1 MSGNPTLSPTC
12 SLDIRIYTPA
22 TSPTTQESSAAG
34 IADHQEPIS
43 LKLYKTK
50 SNKNH
55 GQMTL
60 GDRVIEPTSTREPLT
75 TMTRRLPQLTLN
87 IPLAMSIP
95 RSYDAGD
102 TTTPPL
108 SPESE
113 LPGGMERNEYRQMHL
128 SHTLDKLTEHS
139 RPHLHR
145 HTKNPRPKLALN
157 IPTYPSR
164 GVQLQSAG
172 ETTTPPLSPQYYPAT
187 AQHLIPHDVGDCKLT
202 RRSLTSGHGPR
213 RKPTLINLH
222 PYIQALIIHHLAK
235 NEWLDKYSLRATCR
249 RFYSLI
255 GPPRPEGFDLYQ
267 WPYLKDSLLSCKDC
281 LRLRQRTEFVDF
293 MRLDTFRAGGSAAR
307 DRYCID
313 CGLKEQFV
321 AGKRIPPRLKKR
333 TRLKVDGVEF
343 VVCIYCGEFGQAP
356 SREETWFTDCCRQ
369 CFVDA
374 SRCIGL
380 LGPGVS
386 VPPSTPSI
394 LKRQHLEWC

>member
-1 MSGNPTLSPTC
+1 
-12 SLDIRIYTPA
+12 
-22 TSPTTQESSAAG
+22 
-34 IADHQEPIS
+34 
-43 LKLYKTK
+43 
-50 SNKNH
+50 
-55 GQMTL
+55 MTL
-60 GDRVIEPTSTREPLT
+60 GDRVVKPISTRDSLT
-75 TMTRRLPQLTLN
+75 TMTRRLPQLSLN
-87 IPLAMSIP
+87 IPLAVSTP
-95 RSYDAGD
+95 RNYDAGD

-113 LPGGMERNEYRQMHL
+113 SPESMHRNERQKHL
-128 SHTLDKLTEHS
+128 NNTFDKLTENS
-139 RPHLHR
+139 RPHLV
-145 HTKNPRPKLALN
+145 LN

-164 GVQLQSAG
+164 GVHLQARQKHLNNAVDKLTENSRPELALSIPTYPTRGLHLQSAG

-187 AQHLIPHDVGDCKLT
+187 AQHLIPHDVGDCKFT
-202 RRSLTSGHGPR
+202 RRSLTSGQGPR
-213 RKPTLINLH
+213 RKPTLNNLH
-222 PYIQALIIHHLAK
+222 PYLQALIIHHLAE

-281 LRLRQRTEFVDF
+281 LRLRHATEFVDL
-293 MRLDTFRAGGSAAR
+293 MRLDNFRPGGSAAR
-307 DRYCID
+307 HRYCID

-343 VVCIYCGEFGQAP
+343 VVCVYCGEFGQAP

-394 LKRQHLEWC
+394 LKRQYLEWC

>member
-1 MSGNPTLSPTC
+1 
-12 SLDIRIYTPA
+12 
-22 TSPTTQESSAAG
+22 
-34 IADHQEPIS
+34 
-43 LKLYKTK
+43 
-50 SNKNH
+50 
-55 GQMTL
+55 MTL
-60 GDRVIEPTSTREPLT
+60 GDRVVKPISTRDSLT
-75 TMTRRLPQLTLN
+75 TMTRRLPQLSLN
-87 IPLAMSIP
+87 IPLAVSTP
-95 RSYDAGD
+95 RNYDAGD

-113 LPGGMERNEYRQMHL
+113 SPGSMQRNERRKHL
-128 SHTLDKLTEHS
+128 NNTLDKLTENS
-139 RPHLHR
+139 RPHLV
-145 HTKNPRPKLALN
+145 LN
-157 IPTYPSR
+157 IPAYPTR
-164 GVQLQSAG
+164 GLHLQCAG

-202 RRSLTSGHGPR
+202 RRSLTSGKGPR

-281 LRLRQRTEFVDF
+281 LRLRHATEFVDL
-293 MRLDTFRAGGSAAR
+293 MRLDTFRPGGSAAR
-307 DRYCID
+307 HRYCID

-343 VVCIYCGEFGQAP
+343 VVCVYCGEFGQAP

-394 LKRQHLEWC
+394 LKRQYLEWC